1 MRWIVCALACLPAA
15 AHVVSMSTGEA
26 TLTGSRL
33 DYVLRMPLY
42 EVTHVADAQRSLTR
56 GIRFFGGGDE
66 ARLLTQSCREEDGNL
81 VCRWMYLFPRD
92 VDQFRVQ
99 CTFAS
104 ITVPNHVHLLR
115 ATNGS
120 RGDQAAFDAS
130 FTTADLRFRDPG
142 AAETFAR
149 HAGAGFWRAIAGP
162 AQVLFLLALLLAA
175 GGWRD
180 LGGVLGMFGAGQI
193 AAAVLM
199 LVRPLTLS
207 PRFIEAAAALTIAYL
222 AVELLLIPNAGGR
235 WIVTGLLGTFHGVY
249 FAMLVSAGGYRPALF
264 LAGAFAAEVLV
275 AAVLWLPVR
284 RLNTGLVRTAL
295 SSILLA
301 VGLGWFVMRLI
312 A

>member
-1 MRWIVCALACLPAA
+1 MKWMTWALACVPAA
-15 AHVVSMSTGEA
+15 AHVVSMSTGDA
-26 TLTGSRL
+26 TLSGAKL

-42 EVTHVADAQRSLTR
+42 EVAHVADAQRSLAQSM
-56 GIRFFGGGDE
+56 RFFGGGDE
-66 ARLLTQSCREEDGNL
+66 ARLVSQSCREEDGNF

-92 VDQFRVQ
+92 IDEFRVQ
-99 CTFAS
+99 CNFAS

-120 RGDQAAFDAS
+120 RSDQAAFDAS

-142 AAETFAR
+142 AAEIFAR
-149 HAGAGFWRAIAGP
+149 QAGAGFWRALAGP
-162 AQVLFLLALLLAA
+162 AQILFLVALLLAA
-175 GGWRD
+175 RGWRD
-180 LGGVLGMFGAGQI
+180 LGGVFGMFAAGQV

-199 LVRPLTLS
+199 LMHPLALS

-235 WIVTGLLGTFHGVY
+235 WIVTGLLGTFHGIY
-249 FAMLVSAGGYRPALF
+249 FAMLVSAGGYRPTLF
-264 LAGAFAAEVLV
+264 LAGALAAEAMI
-275 AAVLWLPVR
+275 AAILWLPVR

-295 SSILLA
+295 SSILLF
-301 VGLGWFVMRLI
+301 VGLGWFVMRLF